1 MSYWKPY
8 KRNDKPIWDGI
19 TVGKE
24 YVVRDSDKNE
34 MFRVYKSEKHFV
46 ILKGKNSRRY
56 LNDAPHTLAHI
67 LYNQDIRTRKSIT
80 ESFESWLKLFI

>member
-1 MSYWKPY
+1 MSYWKSY

-24 YVVRDSDKNE
+24 YIIRDSDKNE
-34 MFRVYKSEKHFV
+34 MFKVYKTDRHFV

-56 LNDAPHTLAHI
+56 LNDSDHTLKHI
-67 LYNQDIRTRKSIT
+67 LYNQDIRTIASIT
-80 ESFESWLKLFI
+80 KSFTEYIKTL